1 MEDKNFLKDLSKYGL
16 LKEYLKSKILETKLQ
31 NIELNRE
38 EISIAKKNYMKFFHL
53 KDDNAL
59 EKHRISNTLSTENL
73 FYKITLFSK
82 VQKYCDINYSEFI
95 NKRFYHQKENIDS
108 VKYRLIRFKEY
119 GLIKEI
125 YHRIKDDKDDFNQIA
140 KNYSIGIEKQT
151 SGLIG
156 PLSLDKVHP
165 LVKDKLKKCYL
176 KFLHKPFK
184 VNDDWILVKLEE
196 YFDSK
201 LDQNYIKKLKSE
213 LLDKDIEK
221 EIFSI
226 YGEKLKSFFG

>member
-1 MEDKNFLKDLSKYGL
+1 MEDINFLKGLSRYGL
-16 LKEYLKSKILETKLQ
+16 LKEYLKSKILEDKIKNIKL
-31 NIELNRE
+31 NEK
-38 EISIAKKNYMKFFHL
+38 EILTSKESYMKFFSL
-53 KDDNAL
+53 NDEKSL
-59 EKHRISNTLSTENL
+59 ENHRILNLMSNENL
-73 FYKITLFSK
+73 FYKITLYSK
-82 VQKYCDINYSEFI
+82 VQKYCDIHYSEYI
-95 NKRFYHQKENIDS
+95 NKSFYNQKEKIDS
-108 VKYRLIRFKEY
+108 VKYSLIRVKEY

-125 YHRIKDDKDDFNQIA
+125 YHRIKDDNDDFNQIS

-151 SGLIG
+151 SGIIG

-165 LVKDKLKKCYL
+165 KVKDKLKKCYL

-184 VNDDWILVKLEE
+184 VNDDWILIKLEE

-221 EIFSI
+221 ELVDI
-226 YGEKLKSFFG
+226 YGEKFKSFFR

>member
-1 MEDKNFLKDLSKYGL
+1 MEDIDFLKKLSRYGL
-16 LKEYLKSKILETKLQ
+16 LKEYLKSKVLEDKIKNIKLDEKEILTSKE
-31 NIELNRE
+31 
-38 EISIAKKNYMKFFHL
+38 NYMKFFSL
-53 KDDNAL
+53 NDETSL
-59 EKHRISNTLSTENL
+59 ENHRISNLMSKENL
-73 FYKITLFSK
+73 YYKITLFTK
-82 VQKYCDINYSEFI
+82 VQKYCDTHYSKYI
-95 NKRFYHQKENIDS
+95 SKSFYNEKEKIDS
-108 VKYRLIRFKEY
+108 VKYSLIRVKEY

-165 LVKDKLKKCYL
+165 TVKDKLKKCYL
-176 KFLHKPFK
+176 KFLHRPFK
-184 VNDDWILVKLEE
+184 VNDDWILIKLEE

-221 EIFSI
+221 KLLSI
-226 YGEKLKSFFG
+226 YGEKLKSFFL